1 MRNTGATK
9 TITAFLE
16 RIKLDTLGPRDRVAL
31 AIGTLAVML
40 AFLWFVVIEPLY
52 DKAGRLAGQISK
64 QEADLQWM
72 RYSAREIHRLREN
85 ASVGQGE
92 RAHSESLLSIVD
104 RSAKKI
110 GISRAVK
117 RIEPAGEAGVQV
129 WIEAAAFDNL
139 LLWLGDLRASG
150 VGSVGISVERLK
162 TPGHVNAKA
171 TLGWLY

>member
-1 MRNTGATK
+1 MRGTGATK

-16 RIKLDTLGPRDRVAL
+16 RIKLDTLAPRGRVAL
-31 AIGTLAVML
+31 AIGTLAVIF

-52 DKAGRLAGQISK
+52 DKTERLAGQVSK
-64 QEADLQWM
+64 QETDLQWM
-72 RYSAREIHRLREN
+72 RHSAREIHRLREN
-85 ASVGQGE
+85 APASQGE
-92 RAHSESLLSIVD
+92 SAHSESLLSIVD

-117 RIEPAGEAGVQV
+117 RIEPAGEAGVRV

-139 LLWLGDLRASG
+139 LLWLGDLRAGG
-150 VGSVGISVERLK
+150 VGSVGITVERLK
-162 TPGHVNAKA
+162 TPGQVNAKA